1 MLLREV
7 HERHAERRLVLGD
20 DGEAGAVHRYR
31 ALDDAVTEDIRR
43 RLIAGD
49 YGVLLRR
56 QRDQRPRGLR
66 HAPHD
71 VAGEPVRGPDGAFQ
85 VHRVAGL
92 ELAQVGAPVRLR
104 HAVEVERL
112 PVHVRHGEVN
122 TVQPDGVAQRG
133 AFPHFPAGDDQAA
146 AVRLADGAYLF
157 DDAGEHGGTRVQGTG
172 NPEQGGYGLRA
183 TLGRGKGAA
192 SR

>member
-1 MLLREV
+1 MLLREA
-7 HERHAERRLVLGD
+7 HERYAEGRLVFGD

-56 QRDQRPRGLR
+56 QREQRPRGLR
-66 HAPHD
+66 DTPHD
-71 VAGEPVRGPDGAFQ
+71 VAGEPVRGANRALQ

-92 ELAQVGAPVRLR
+92 QPAQVGTAVRLR

-112 PVHVRHGEVN
+112 P
-122 TVQPDGVAQRG
+122 
-133 AFPHFPAGDDQAA
+133 
-146 AVRLADGAYLF
+146 
-157 DDAGEHGGTRVQGTG
+157 
-172 NPEQGGYGLRA
+172 
-183 TLGRGKGAA
+183 
-192 SR
+192 